1 MGARDISLLRRNQ
14 GLLHEFNPLALIKFL
29 SNVSIQLSIQFSSG
43 TVHVVGKWTPPL
55 STLSVS
61 LSLRD
66 RHLGLN
72 RPLTSLRFGT
82 HYRGIFNRGLDGART
97 PLACHTRP
105 NKKHCSLSPR
115 YPVTALSISPLT
127 RRADRVHRPDIIF
140 AAVQPIVVRFP
151 LKKVSIQPVRPSRI
165 PRAHVSMEGRHRYFW
180 AHAFSSPSTH
190 TRAAIRY
197 NVFSPALKPVL
208 SRTVTVRN
216 VSRQDL
222 QDIFPSFFPFFFLY
236 GGTSR
241 RLPQSKRFDAGLTR
255 V

>member
-14 GLLHEFNPLALIKFL
+14 GLLHEFNPLALIKFF
-29 SNVSIQLSIQFSSG
+29 SNVSIQRSISSG

-55 STLSVS
+55 SMLSVS

-115 YPVTALSISPLT
+115 YPATALSISPLT
-127 RRADRVHRPDIIF
+127 RRADRVYR
-140 AAVQPIVVRFP
+140 VPI
-151 LKKVSIQPVRPSRI
+151 SYSRPSSR
-165 PRAHVSMEGRHRYFW
+165 
-180 AHAFSSPSTH
+180 SS
-190 TRAAIRY
+190 
-197 NVFSPALKPVL
+197 F
-208 SRTVTVRN
+208 
-216 VSRQDL
+216 D
-222 QDIFPSFFPFFFLY
+222 FP
-236 GGTSR
+236 
-241 RLPQSKRFDAGLTR
+241 
-255 V
+255 